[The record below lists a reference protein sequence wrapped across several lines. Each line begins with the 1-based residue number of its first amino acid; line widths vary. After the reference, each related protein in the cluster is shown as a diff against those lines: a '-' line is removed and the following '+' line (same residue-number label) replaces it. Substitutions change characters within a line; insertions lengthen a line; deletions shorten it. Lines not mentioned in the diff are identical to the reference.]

1 MATTNEQ
8 EKINIWIRIA
18 DLPAIP
24 LSINRDDEPS
34 YRETERLVKKLWDKW
49 NAEFSEICSPL
60 EVMAR
65 VAFQFA
71 LLYAQEYNRN
81 VAVNDFLTT
90 FEKKLDEVVV
100 KI

>member
-1 MATTNEQ
+1 
-8 EKINIWIRIA
+8 
-18 DLPAIP
+18 
-24 LSINRDDEPS
+24 
-34 YRETERLVKKLWDKW
+34 
-49 NAEFSEICSPL
+49 
-60 EVMAR
+60 MAR

>member
-24 LSINRDDEPS
+24 LSINRDDESS
-34 YRETERLVKKLWDKW
+34 YRETEKLVNTLWSKW
-49 NAEFSEICSPL
+49 NARFRETCSAQ

-71 LLYAQEYNRN
+71 RLYAQSYNKN
-81 VAVNDFLTT
+81 VAVNDYLTN
-90 FEKKLDEVVV
+90 FEKRLDEIVV